1 MLELLK
7 SKILVSDGAIGTEL
21 LKLSNEKNPEILN
34 LKKPS
39 LVEKLHIDY
48 INAGAD
54 IITTNS
60 FGANPVRI
68 KDINIYELAKASAQI
83 ARKAK
88 IDNKFIFGSVGPTG
102 LKPTDKE
109 FKNIDAYFSEQIC
122 GLNDGG
128 VDAILIE
135 TMIFVEEMKAAYQVA
150 RTETK
155 LPIAV
160 SMSFHL
166 TKNGFQTYGGTDL
179 KTSVKEMLN
188 LGAEI
193 TGANCGNGFAEMTI
207 LAEKLRT
214 ITRETFII
222 IKPSAGTPKR
232 INDKLIYP
240 DTPNSIPKFVEKLIN
255 LGVNIIGGCCGTT
268 PKHIKVIR
276 ELVDKTI
283 QSEKAWAQ

>member
-34 LKKPS
+34 LKKPH
-39 LVEKLHIDY
+39 LVERLHANY

-60 FGANPVRI
+60 FGANPVRL
-68 KDINIYELAKASAQI
+68 KDINIYELAKTSAQI
-83 ARKAK
+83 AQKVK
-88 IDNKFIFGSVGPTG
+88 TENKFIFGSVGPTG
-102 LKPTDKE
+102 LKPNDKE

-135 TMIFVEEMKAAYQVA
+135 TMIFIEEMKIAYKVA

-160 SMSFHL
+160 TMSFHL
-166 TKNGFQTYGGTDL
+166 TKNGFQTYGGADL
-179 KTSVKEMLN
+179 KSSIKAMLN

-193 TGANCGNGFAEMTI
+193 IGANCGNGFSEMTI
-207 LAEKLRT
+207 LVEKLKL
-214 ITRETFII
+214 EAKEAFIM
-222 IKPSAGTPKR
+222 IKPSAGIPKR
-232 INDKLIYP
+232 INNDLIYP
-240 DTPNSIPKFVEKLIN
+240 DAPDKISKFVEKFVN
-255 LGVNIIGGCCGTT
+255 LGINIIGGCCGTT
-268 PKHIKVIR
+268 PEHIKVIR
-276 ELVDKTI
+276 EIVDKTT
-283 QSEKAWAQ
+283 QKQKAWAQ